1 MPGRLIDNLI
11 RTAGSLH
18 SSVSSTPIHSNSSS
32 TASVNEIPHVKKPH
46 SDRARSPERRLSFSM
61 DHLIHPHRDSSKEK
75 RRSLGRAGRSKERS
89 SHEQTPPAAK
99 LDVLIE
105 SPPLVCYGP
114 PTNSTGALFSGRLR
128 IAVPKMTAGV
138 TLTQFDVRLVCNTI
152 TKKPVSGH
160 CANCTSKTEEL
171 NSWNFITEDLHLAG
185 GDHDFPFSYLFPGHR
200 PATCNG
206 SLGQIEYF
214 LMAHAKSIT
223 GEEYSLKLPLNV
235 RRALLPGND
244 KSSIRIFPPT
254 NLTGR
259 IVLPSVVHPIGKFPV
274 EMTLSGVVD
283 KGDETQTRW
292 RLRKMMW
299 RIEEHQK
306 IVSTACAKHLHKVG
320 GEGKGV
326 MHQETRIIGHNEE
339 KNGWKT
345 DFDTAGGEIG
355 MQFEAS
361 INPTTNPVCDMEA
374 PGGLEVK
381 HNLVIELIV
390 AEEFCPN
397 RNTRLITPTGAARVL
412 RMQFNLHVTERS
424 GLGISWDEEM
434 PPVYEDVP
442 ASPPGYTKP
451 DDTHS
456 FIEDYH
462 GSPLPLPE
470 YEDLERMESLRLDS
484 DSTHSSNQ
492 STRSSTRRMRFTVDD
507 LVTGESPAASPI
519 PSRTPSRAPSVDSPV
534 NKKKK
539 DFNKSAFHTL
549 HLR

>member
-1 MPGRLIDNLI
+1 MPGRLLPNLI
-11 RTAGSLH
+11 RGAGSHH
-18 SSVSSTPIHSNSSS
+18 SSGASTPIHSNSSS
-32 TASVNEIPHVKKPH
+32 TTSVNEISAHAMGKKSAHATP
-46 SDRARSPERRLSFSM
+46 DRARSPERRLSFSM
-61 DHLIHPHRDSSKEK
+61 DHLIHPHRDHSKDKEK
-75 RRSLGRAGRSKERS
+75 RKSLGRAGRSKERHS
-89 SHEQTPPAAK
+89 KEELALPAAK
-99 LDVLIE
+99 LDVLVE
-105 SPPLVCYGP
+105 SPPLVCYGN

-128 IAVPKMTAGV
+128 VAVSELAGEV
-138 TLTQFDVRLVCNTI
+138 VLNQFDVRLISKTS
-152 TKKPVSGH
+152 TKKPVSSH
-160 CANCTSKTEEL
+160 CPNCATRTDEL
-171 NSWNFITEDLHLAG
+171 TRWNFLTENLTLKT
-185 GDHDFPFSYLFPGHR
+185 GDHDFPFSYLFPGHL
-200 PATCNG
+200 PASCDG
-206 SLGQIEYF
+206 SLGKVEYF
-214 LMAHAKSIT
+214 LMAHAKST
-223 GEEYSLKLPLNV
+223 AGEEFDLKMPLNV

-259 IVLPSVVHPIGKFPV
+259 VVLPSMVHPIGQFPV

-306 IVSTACAKHLHKVG
+306 IVSTACQKHAHKIG

-326 MHQETRIIGHNEE
+326 LHQETRIIGHNEE
-339 KNGWKT
+339 KSGWKT
-345 DFDTAGGEIG
+345 DFDTTGGEIG

-434 PPVYEDVP
+434 PPIYEDVP
-442 ASPPGYTKP
+442 ASPPGYTKL
-451 DDTHS
+451 DDTRS
-456 FIEDYH
+456 VMEDYQ
-462 GSPLPLPE
+462 GSPLPLPDYDE
-470 YEDLERMESLRLDS
+470 LERMESLRLDS
-484 DSTHSSNQ
+484 DSTHSSAP
-492 STRSSTRRMRFTVDD
+492 SSSRGRIRFTADD
-507 LVTGESPAASPI
+507 LITE
-519 PSRTPSRAPSVDSPV
+519 RTPPPSAPASRPASRAPSVDS
-534 NKKKK
+534 
-539 DFNKSAFHTL
+539 S
-549 HLR
+549 RQ

>member
-1 MPGRLIDNLI
+1 MPGRLLPNLI
-11 RTAGSLH
+11 RNAGSLH
-18 SSVSSTPIHSNSSS
+18 SSVSSTPFHSNASS
-32 TASVNEIPHVKKPH
+32 TASVNEIPPHATGKKSAPGTP
-46 SDRARSPERRLSFSM
+46 DRARSPERRLSFNM
-61 DHLIHPHRDSSKEK
+61 DHFIHPHRDRDHSKEK
-75 RRSLGRAGRSKERS
+75 DKRKGLRSAGRSKERHKEELVLPS
-89 SHEQTPPAAK
+89 AK

-105 SPPLVCYGP
+105 SPPLVCYGN
-114 PTNSTGALFSGRLR
+114 PTNSTGALFSGRMCISVSELVGE
-128 IAVPKMTAGV
+128 I
-138 TLTQFDVRLVCNTI
+138 TLNQFDVRLVCQTS
-152 TKKPVSGH
+152 TKKPVSH
-160 CANCTSKTEEL
+160 SCTNCATRTDELTRWNLLNGNLTLKT
-171 NSWNFITEDLHLAG
+171 
-185 GDHDFPFSYLFPGHR
+185 GDHDFPFSYLFPGHL
-200 PATCNG
+200 PASCDT
-206 SLGQIEYF
+206 SLGKVEYC
-214 LMAHAKSIT
+214 LMAHAKST
-223 GEEYSLKLPLNV
+223 NGEEYNLKSPLTV
-235 RRALLPGND
+235 RRALIPGND

-259 IVLPSVVHPIGKFPV
+259 VVLPSVVHPIGKFPV
-274 EMTLSGVVD
+274 NMTLSGVVD

-306 IVSTACAKHLHKVG
+306 IVSTACQKHLHKIG

-326 MHQETRIIGHNEE
+326 LHQETRIIGHNEE

-355 MQFEAS
+355 MEFEAS
-361 INPTTNPVCDMEA
+361 INPTTKPVCDMGA

-397 RNTRLITPTGAARVL
+397 RNTRLITATGAARVL

-451 DDTHS
+451 DDARS
-456 FIEDYH
+456 VMEDYH

-470 YEDLERMESLRLDS
+470 YDDLERMDSLRLDS
-484 DSTHSSNQ
+484 DSTHSSAP
-492 STRSSTRRMRFTVDD
+492 SSSRGRMPFTVED
-507 LVTGESPAASPI
+507 LITDHTPPPSAPA
-519 PSRTPSRAPSVDSPV
+519 SRPASRAPSVDS
-534 NKKKK
+534 
-539 DFNKSAFHTL
+539 S
-549 HLR
+549 RQ